1 MGINGNVLIQKDE
14 GGKKHHPEIAFM
26 QRLNINTS
34 IAGNKNAS
42 IAGDMLAVN
51 VDLFVSCTR
60 QGSLSIPAKET
71 RPS

>member
-1 MGINGNVLIQKDE
+1 MSILWVSTEMLIQKDE

-26 QRLNINTS
+26 QRLKTEIE
-34 IAGNKNAS
+34 NAS
-42 IAGDMLAVN
+42 IAGDMLGVN
-51 VDLFVSCTR
+51 VNLFVSCTH